1 MQPLTVVTGILLGT
15 AASITAG
22 LSVVLLI
29 YFLLAGEHPRLAA
42 EFRPLITST
51 AIFTAMTIICAASFI
66 GLIKHR
72 RWRWLAQAVMW
83 SGVVL
88 TVFYYLP
95 EN

>member
-29 YFLLAGEHPRLAA
+29 YFLLAGEHPRLEA
-42 EFRPLITST
+42 EFRPLIAST
-51 AIFTAMTIICAASFI
+51 AIFTAMTIICATSFI
-66 GLIKHR
+66 GLIR
-72 RWRWLAQAVMW
+72 QSRWRWLSQAIMW